1 MAKRHPAQDFFASR
15 LAASGVT
22 EEQARLS
29 GIVPATRDEALR
41 LYKKLTANITDLGM
55 LIRYPDQP
63 NACRYRCN
71 WERKPKYLQPKGSG
85 SLLFFPKVKEL
96 DWEKVLN
103 GFGSAV
109 RKPDGTVE
117 GTYEATAAFTLF
129 VDGAARVYKAGA
141 QLNMRWYP
149 GFVAIAPDKNSSP
162 TEFFALSKIAGVVFQ
177 PETRKSN

>member
-1 MAKRHPAQDFFASR
+1 MPAKQS
-15 LAASGVT
+15 
-22 EEQARLS
+22 
-29 GIVPATRDEALR
+29 
-41 LYKKLTANITDLGM
+41 
-55 LIRYPDQP
+55 
-63 NACRYRCN
+63 
-71 WERKPKYLQPKGSG
+71 LQ
-85 SLLFFPKVKEL
+85 EL

-141 QLNMRWYP
+141 QLNMQWYP

-177 PETRKSN
+177 PEVRKSN